1 MFTGIIE
8 ETGTVT
14 RIQKYGQS
22 MTLVIRTDKVAE
34 DLKPGDSL
42 AVEGVCL
49 TVTQIRSDKTVF
61 ADVTPETFSKTNFT
75 SLIPGKKVNLERA
88 MAANGRFGG
97 HIVTGHIDGTGRLV
111 SKTVNG
117 NSIEYLF
124 EVPPALSAYIVQK
137 GSIAINGISLTVAEI
152 NGNKCRVAVIP
163 HTQKNTTLQFLK
175 DNALVNV
182 ECDILGKYACKQLKS
197 INLSQPDSA

>member
-8 ETGTVT
+8 EIGTVT

-61 ADVTPETFSKTNFT
+61 ADVTPETFSKTNFME
-75 SLIPGKKVNLERA
+75 LIPGKKVNLERA
-88 MAANGRFGG
+88 MTANGRFGG
-97 HIVTGHIDGTGRLV
+97 HIVTGHIDGTGRLA
-111 SKTVNG
+111 SKVNNG
-117 NSIEYLF
+117 NSIEYTF
-124 EVPPALSAYIVQK
+124 SVPENLSNYMVQK
-137 GSIAINGISLTVAEI
+137 GSIAVNGISLTIAEI

-175 DNALVNV
+175 DDALVNI
-182 ECDILGKYACKQLKS
+182 ECDILGKYACRQMQTLKA
-197 INLSQPDSA
+197 Q

>member
-1 MFTGIIE
+1 
-8 ETGTVT
+8 
-14 RIQKYGQS
+14 

-61 ADVTPETFSKTNFT
+61 ADVTPETFSKTNFME
-75 SLIPGKKVNLERA
+75 LIPGKKVNLERA
-88 MAANGRFGG
+88 MPANGRFGG
-97 HIVTGHIDGTGRLV
+97 HIVTGHIDGTGRLA
-111 SKTVNG
+111 SKVNNG
-117 NSIEYLF
+117 NSIEYTF
-124 EVPPALSAYIVQK
+124 SVPENISNYMVQK
-137 GSIAINGISLTVAEI
+137 GSIAVNGISLTIAEI

-175 DNALVNV
+175 DDALVNI
-182 ECDILGKYACKQLKS
+182 ECDILGKYACRQMQTLKA
-197 INLSQPDSA
+197 Q

>member
-8 ETGTVT
+8 EIGTVT

-22 MTLVIRTDKVAE
+22 MTLVIRTSKVAE

-42 AVEGVCL
+42 AIDGVCL
-49 TVTQIRSDKTVF
+49 TVTQIHSDKTVF

-75 SLIPGKKVNLERA
+75 GLIPGKKVNLERA

-97 HIVTGHIDGTGRLV
+97 HIVTGHIDGTARLA
-111 SKTVNG
+111 SKVQNG
-117 NSIEYLF
+117 NSIEYTF
-124 EVPPALSAYIVQK
+124 AVPENLSVFIVQK
-137 GSIAINGISLTVAEI
+137 GSVAVNGISLTVAEI
-152 NGNKCRVAVIP
+152 NGNMCRVAVIP

-175 DNALVNV
+175 DDSLVNF
-182 ECDILGKYACKQLKS
+182 ECDILGKYAIKGGKYGQCL
-197 INLSQPDSA
+197 